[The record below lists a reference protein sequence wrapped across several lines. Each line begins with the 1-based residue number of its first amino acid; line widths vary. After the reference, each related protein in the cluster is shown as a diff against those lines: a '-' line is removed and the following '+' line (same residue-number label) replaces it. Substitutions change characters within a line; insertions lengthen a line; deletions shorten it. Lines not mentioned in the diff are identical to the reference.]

1 MDILMEKSE
10 KPLVFFQSE
19 AKISPDVAL
28 LQVHRTIRK
37 PKFRILIPLIT
48 SFLSFMRGDVE
59 VPGNPR
65 IRTTGHWTQ
74 KHFPLI

>member
-28 LQVHRTIRK
+28 LQVHRTTRK